1 VGRVQFPVGSRKG
14 QSSSQDEAEKDS
26 HTSSRRE
33 QCGLL
38 DWLLQIQKGQQGV
51 QSLSSGN
58 GLGWQGVKQSGGVMD
73 GLLKVENARQY
84 SVLTN
89 RDQYVT

>member
-1 VGRVQFPVGSRKG
+1 
-14 QSSSQDEAEKDS
+14 
-26 HTSSRRE
+26 
-33 QCGLL
+33 
-38 DWLLQIQKGQQGV
+38 
-51 QSLSSGN
+51 
-58 GLGWQGVKQSGGVMD
+58 VKQSGGVMD